1 MRENGRRENR
11 VVQHAE
17 CGLGARLG
25 AEEPLLARFGR
36 LLEPMATACHVSLDS
51 LFRAALMTDAC
62 HDNNDFDSFMSATA
76 SPGLAAVG
84 RAAESQVY

>member
-36 LLEPMATACHVSLDS
+36 LLEPMAAARHVWFKLVVGERDLHTLESV
-51 LFRAALMTDAC
+51 AVTDAV
-62 HDNNDFDSFMSATA
+62 A
-76 SPGLAAVG
+76 LAAEV
-84 RAAESQVY
+84 SMLILQQ